1 MIKEALDVWMW
12 MFNIGLS
19 GNEVLIY
26 AYIYDCSSRGR
37 VFTHSYQEIADSI
50 GSSEQTVW
58 RAIDKMLK
66 LGAIKTCINPKDGQ
80 RVFVHSADY
89 IKDVKKT
96 DYTL

>member
-37 VFTHSYQEIADSI
+37 VFKHSYQEIADSI
-50 GSSEQTVW
+50 GSSEQTV
-58 RAIDKMLK
+58 
-66 LGAIKTCINPKDGQ
+66 
-80 RVFVHSADY
+80 
-89 IKDVKKT
+89 
-96 DYTL
+96 

>member
-1 MIKEALDVWMW
+1 
-12 MFNIGLS
+12 
-19 GNEVLIY
+19 
-26 AYIYDCSSRGR
+26 
-37 VFTHSYQEIADSI
+37 
-50 GSSEQTVW
+50 
-58 RAIDKMLK
+58 MLK